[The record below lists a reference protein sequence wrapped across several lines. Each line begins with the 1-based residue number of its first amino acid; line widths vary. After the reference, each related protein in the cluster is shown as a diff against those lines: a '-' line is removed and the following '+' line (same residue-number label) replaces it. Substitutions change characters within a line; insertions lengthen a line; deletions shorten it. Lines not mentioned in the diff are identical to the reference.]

1 MDEPTTSLSGRE
13 VDALFDTVSRLKAHG
28 LAIVF
33 VSHWLEEV
41 FAIADRVTVLRDGRL
56 VGSKPAAELDHDA
69 VIRMMVGRDVEEVT
83 TQSVAPGPVVL
94 KVEGLSRAGVI
105 DNVSFEVRAGEIVT
119 LAGLVGAGRSE
130 VVNAIFGADSFDAG
144 SVFVGGVALPPGDP
158 TAAMEA
164 GIGYIPEDRRRLALV
179 ASMSVRSNAT
189 LAMLKAVSPQW
200 LIRPALEDRIMD
212 KAVRTLSV
220 RMASADVP
228 IATLSGGNQQ
238 KVVIARWLAREP
250 KLLILDEPTKGID
263 VGAKAE
269 ISEIIVRLAAEG
281 RAILLVSS
289 ELPEVLALSDRV
301 LVMRAGRIAGEI
313 DRASLTAERVMT
325 LATIG

>member
-1 MDEPTTSLSGRE
+1 
-13 VDALFDTVSRLKAHG
+13 
-28 LAIVF
+28 
-33 VSHWLEEV
+33 
-41 FAIADRVTVLRDGRL
+41 
-56 VGSKPAAELDHDA
+56 
-69 VIRMMVGRDVEEVT
+69 
-83 TQSVAPGPVVL
+83 
-94 KVEGLSRAGVI
+94 
-105 DNVSFEVRAGEIVT
+105 
-119 LAGLVGAGRSE
+119 
-130 VVNAIFGADSFDAG
+130 
-144 SVFVGGVALPPGDP
+144 
-158 TAAMEA
+158 
-164 GIGYIPEDRRRLALV
+164 
-179 ASMSVRSNAT
+179 
-189 LAMLKAVSPQW
+189 
-200 LIRPALEDRIMD
+200 MD